1 MNELR
6 ISISKSDKKEKI
18 DEESQNNI
26 NKYNETNS
34 NLEQTGINKENEY
47 FKNIILDLEKE
58 IEKEKNISKDKSEEN
73 RNIIYELK
81 KKILNYE
88 KEIIY
93 YSNKNEKQ
101 RETLQLFSNEI
112 SNKINRINI
121 DNLSKKLK
129 KEKNKEN
136 ALIKEKIDQQKS
148 EIKNILSIT
157 KSNSIEN
164 ESLKNKLSKFKND
177 GYSLDLLK
185 NQENKI
191 LDLKKEIKFKK
202 VQIEV
207 HSKCNQIK
215 SNLIKKLEELK
226 KEINFYQEIYENSEN
241 ELNNLKNKKKP
252 KIILNNNTLI
262 PQKNQ
267 VINIKLLNTSNNNI
281 NKMNKRIYE
290 IKKNKYFSRKKIDLK
305 KDEEEIIDIPYQI
318 SENFSEKELK
328 AIFIGLDK
336 NNSKFKNLLKEFT
349 IQKKTV
355 SILETKHKLDIK
367 EKLNKINDIDEQVE
381 YLNMKKRENDVD
393 IELYQNLINKFNE
406 KKKLY
411 SYQID
416 ELNHQIKEKMKI
428 NERKE
433 KEINSLGEQLIK
445 LKQIIKSGDYK
456 SMKDLP
462 EIEIQYIK
470 DNLE

>member
-1 MNELR
+1 M
-6 ISISKSDKKEKI
+6 KS
-18 DEESQNNI
+18 
-26 NKYNETNS
+26 
-34 NLEQTGINKENEY
+34 
-47 FKNIILDLEKE
+47 
-58 IEKEKNISKDKSEEN
+58 
-73 RNIIYELK
+73 
-81 KKILNYE
+81 
-88 KEIIY
+88 
-93 YSNKNEKQ
+93 
-101 RETLQLFSNEI
+101 
-112 SNKINRINI
+112 
-121 DNLSKKLK
+121 
-129 KEKNKEN
+129 
-136 ALIKEKIDQQKS
+136 
-148 EIKNILSIT
+148 
-157 KSNSIEN
+157 
-164 ESLKNKLSKFKND
+164 
-177 GYSLDLLK
+177 
-185 NQENKI
+185 
-191 LDLKKEIKFKK
+191 
-202 VQIEV
+202 
-207 HSKCNQIK
+207 
-215 SNLIKKLEELK
+215 
-226 KEINFYQEIYENSEN
+226 
-241 ELNNLKNKKKP
+241 
-252 KIILNNNTLI
+252 
-262 PQKNQ
+262 
-267 VINIKLLNTSNNNI
+267 
-281 NKMNKRIYE
+281 
-290 IKKNKYFSRKKIDLK
+290 KKIDLK

-318 SENFSEKELK
+318 SENFNEKELK

-381 YLNMKKRENDVD
+381 YLNMKKRENDVY

-470 DNLE
+470 ENLE